1 MPLPG
6 AHPRVHVWPDVWPT
20 ESHEPW
26 MAMKRVLGPQQG
38 ATRCSQS
45 IRKWPSPLFLPRLV
59 HGKLPS
65 SLAPLP
71 RSFPPPWAAQSG
83 QSPAQCE
90 FQTARP
96 ASQCPVPAGP
106 GAHLII
112 RSQLGAGPSRLRW
125 AGRLEH
131 THSSFNCH
139 LQPPQSDIFD
149 AFHPSATGCTHVA
162 ATHPHRNL
170 PTTVAAARSS
180 PLHGHHSAASTDTPG
195 LAAGLVRASGRAGG
209 PREHSL
215 NSPASSPLSR
225 TKSSLSAI

>member
-1 MPLPG
+1 MSEEKRACDPYRRSNCISCIAVGTFVAGNSQSQPCLYTRSHRMPLPG
-6 AHPRVHVWPDVWPT
+6 AHSRVHVWPDVWPT

-45 IRKWPSPLFLPRLV
+45 IRKWPSPLSLPRLV

-96 ASQCPVPAGP
+96 ASQCPVPSAQCLLARCSPHHPFTAGCRPISPAVGWPP
-106 GAHLII
+106 GTYPL
-112 RSQLGAGPSRLRW
+112 L
-125 AGRLEH
+125 
-131 THSSFNCH
+131 
-139 LQPPQSDIFD
+139 LQPSP
-149 AFHPSATGCTHVA
+149 
-162 ATHPHRNL
+162 
-170 PTTVAAARSS
+170 PTPPV
-180 PLHGHHSAASTDTPG
+180 
-195 LAAGLVRASGRAGG
+195 
-209 PREHSL
+209 
-215 NSPASSPLSR
+215 
-225 TKSSLSAI
+225 

>member
-6 AHPRVHVWPDVWPT
+6 AHSRVHVWPDVWLT

-45 IRKWPSPLFLPRLV
+45 IRKWPSPLSLPRLV

-96 ASQCPVPAGP
+96 ASQCPVPSAQCPVPAGP
-106 GAHLII
+106 VLTSSSVHSWVQAHLAC
-112 RSQLGAGPSRLRW
+112 G
-125 AGRLEH
+125 
-131 THSSFNCH
+131 
-139 LQPPQSDIFD
+139 
-149 AFHPSATGCTHVA
+149 
-162 ATHPHRNL
+162 
-170 PTTVAAARSS
+170 
-180 PLHGHHSAASTDTPG
+180 G
-195 LAAGLVRASGRAGG
+195 LAAWNIPTPTSTVTSK
-209 PREHSL
+209 PPSL
-215 NSPASSPLSR
+215 TFLTPSIHQRLAARTLLQPIRIETRRQQLQLPAPAPS
-225 TKSSLSAI
+225 TGTICCQY